1 METLTEYMKN
11 NRPESSFKAE
21 PFYSSDGD
29 SLTYS
34 FRNEPS
40 YRERIDDFLTVYRSR
55 KDDGLVGCQIKGLP
69 KALNLLGTF
78 GLLISDGKLTM
89 GMIFIACMAETNE
102 LEAREC
108 YKELGEKLSNTEIPR
123 EQFERLMA

>member
-1 METLTEYMKN
+1 MRKN
-11 NRPESSFKAE
+11 KPVSGFKAE

-34 FRNEPS
+34 FKNEPS
-40 YRERIDDFLTVYRSR
+40 YRERIDDFLTVYRSI

-78 GLLISDGKLTM
+78 GLLISDGRVTL

-108 YKELGEKLSNTEIPR
+108 YKELGEKLSSTEIPK
-123 EQFERLMA
+123 EQLEPLMCTA